1 MAAQHSPSLFSFL
14 SKRLRIALLDVHARL
29 QAIANRLREL
39 EGEVEVLH
47 ALTLEQQRD
56 LTRIQ
61 STSFDFDKL
70 HAPNLA
76 RIAAFKKERGVLQ
89 VQYTPSD
96 NRS

>member
-14 SKRLRIALLDVHARL
+14 SKRLRIALLDVHARQHW

-47 ALTLEQQRD
+47 ALTVEQRRD

-89 VQYTPSD
+89 VTV
-96 NRS
+96 NALR